1 MEDRPF
7 QVFEKREHLF
17 VALNMTIKLLQPRVP
32 VQRLELSLYSL
43 ELARRKS
50 ALAIEGG
57 GPRHTVLIHPGA
69 SVLLR
74 HLGVWRN
81 VHPVKLYV

>member
-1 MEDRPF
+1 MS
-7 QVFEKREHLF
+7 
-17 VALNMTIKLLQPRVP
+17 KLLRPSVP
-32 VQRLELSLYSL
+32 VQRSQLYLYDL

-50 ALAIEGG
+50 ALTVEEGSQ
-57 GPRHTVLIHPGA
+57 RTVLIHPGA

-81 VHPVKLYV
+81 VHPVRLYV